1 MEGYPINSTTEF
13 HYVIDPNDN
22 NFGFNINTP
31 EDTIIKDKNL
41 SDTVHEITFLKKE
54 MIDILNHQIG
64 LNDPENS
71 ELNYENKEIDDL
83 IAKLYTFSYEFKTLQ
98 DELVKAD
105 KEFNNEMENTKKNI
119 KMLDKSIS
127 FFSDLSD
134 LNSDT
139 VKEITTG
146 IKKLH
151 HEISDNTKLIEAK
164 KKFIAERKKLEKYI
178 YLIKTISKWNRSS
191 ATCSICLSGVVD
203 HFINPCGHTFCK
215 NCIIETINRHN
226 INPINENDLYSMR
239 RDDSC
244 CPICRKTIINVKPLF
259 YS

>member
-105 KEFNNEMENTKKNI
+105 KEFNNEMENTKK
-119 KMLDKSIS
+119 
-127 FFSDLSD
+127 
-134 LNSDT
+134 
-139 VKEITTG
+139 
-146 IKKLH
+146 
-151 HEISDNTKLIEAK
+151 
-164 KKFIAERKKLEKYI
+164 KY
-178 YLIKTISKWNRSS
+178 
-191 ATCSICLSGVVD
+191 
-203 HFINPCGHTFCK
+203 
-215 NCIIETINRHN
+215 
-226 INPINENDLYSMR
+226 
-239 RDDSC
+239 
-244 CPICRKTIINVKPLF
+244 
-259 YS
+259 